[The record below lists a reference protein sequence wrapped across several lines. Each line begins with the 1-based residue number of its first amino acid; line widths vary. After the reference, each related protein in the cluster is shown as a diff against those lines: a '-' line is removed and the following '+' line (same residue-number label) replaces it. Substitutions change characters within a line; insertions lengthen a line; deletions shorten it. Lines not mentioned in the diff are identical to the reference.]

1 MAYKVIILYQLYM
14 PSYFLGTFTEY
25 PSYSPDLHKT
35 VHRCPGIC
43 EPSVYR
49 LGRLIK
55 GGNGVVLCKSDIK
68 SEYVENTMMQE
79 LPEFFQRT
87 VFQNF
92 HRILG
97 DG

>member
-1 MAYKVIILYQLYM
+1 VW
-14 PSYFLGTFTEY
+14 FGVERVTGCWGF
-25 PSYSPDLHKT
+25 
-35 VHRCPGIC
+35 VG
-43 EPSVYR
+43 PSVYR